1 MTCSRE
7 VPGKYCKRFMDRRDG
22 NDKPLA
28 GVGVVVTRPAHQ
40 AEELCTL
47 LAGEGACVIRFPVLE
62 IVAPDD
68 IGVLNDIID
77 RLESFDIAIFI
88 SPNAVNRAVNCI
100 QARRAIP
107 RNLRL
112 AAVGRG
118 SARALA
124 RLGLRADIYPATRF
138 NSEALLEL
146 EPMRQVAGKRIVIF
160 RGEGGRELLAETLR
174 QRGAEV
180 EYAEVYR
187 RVKPKSD
194 VAALL
199 RHWAR
204 GDVDVVTV
212 TSNDGLRNLYDM
224 VGQLGR
230 QWLQQTPLVVVSE
243 RARRLAAELGF
254 KHAPVVA
261 PEASDEAIVRA
272 VKEWRMAQVA

>member
-1 MTCSRE
+1 MARAE
-7 VPGKYCKRFMDRRDG
+7 QQER
-22 NDKPLA
+22 PLA
-28 GVGVVVTRPAHQ
+28 GVGVLVTRPAQQ
-40 AEELCTL
+40 AAHLCAL
-47 LAGEGACVIRFPVLE
+47 LEAEGACAIRFPVLE
-62 IVAPDD
+62 IVSPDD
-68 IGVLNDIID
+68 TGVLNDIID

-88 SPNAVNRAVNCI
+88 SPNAVKRAVNCI

-107 RNLRL
+107 AGLRL

-118 SARALA
+118 SARTLA
-124 RLGLRADIYPATRF
+124 QLGLEVDIVPATRF

-146 EPMRQVAGKRIVIF
+146 AAMQQVAGKRIVIF

-194 VAALL
+194 VAGLL

-212 TSNDGLRNLYDM
+212 TSNDSLRNLYDM

-243 RARRLAAELGF
+243 RTRALAAELGF
-254 KHAPVVA
+254 KQVPVVA
-261 PEASDEAIVRA
+261 SEASDEAIVRA